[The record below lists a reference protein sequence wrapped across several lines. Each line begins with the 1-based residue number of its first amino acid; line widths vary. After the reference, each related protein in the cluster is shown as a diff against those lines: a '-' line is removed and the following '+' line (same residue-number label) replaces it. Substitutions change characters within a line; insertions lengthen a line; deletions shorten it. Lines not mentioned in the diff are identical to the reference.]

1 MKRISLAALAVSTL
15 AVSSLASADSANLFS
30 FFDTDKNGE
39 LSFQEY
45 RNGGVDAEGQDWSKG
60 LSNVCSEYVLKEV
73 EPELTKGF
81 AQLDTDNNKV
91 ISKAEFVKNGDK
103 VYDEYWQASFK
114 DADKNNDKLLSKPE
128 YKTQAQNHL
137 TTLEKAYA
145 DKEIPNQ
152 CKADVEYWKTY
163 YQGLEQYIDPSF
175 SYLDGNGDNKLS
187 YDEYIG
193 KNLTK

>member
-1 MKRISLAALAVSTL
+1 MKPITLAALAISTL
-15 AVSSLASADSANLFS
+15 GASSLVNADSARLFS

-60 LSNVCSEYVLKEV
+60 LSNVCSEYVLKQV
-73 EPELTKGF
+73 EPDLTKGF
-81 AQLDTDNNKV
+81 AQLDTDSNKV
-91 ISKAEFVKNGDK
+91 ISKAEFVRNGDK

-128 YKTQAQNHL
+128 YKTQAQNYL

-145 DKEIPNQ
+145 DKAIPSQ
-152 CKADVEYWKTY
+152 CQADVEYWKAY

-193 KNLTK
+193 KNLTQ